1 MAKASGP
8 SNGRPSEW
16 PEGPE
21 ADPMSD
27 EYERLRQAMPRV
39 RPSPEFRSRLQARL
53 AREARH
59 ERAPVQVLQP
69 VDHTRVAVL
78 AAAVLVAGLAFFV
91 WHRRTTGLRT
101 ED

>member
-21 ADPMSD
+21 VDPLSS
-27 EYERLRQAMPRV
+27 EYELLRRAMPRV

-53 AREARH
+53 DRQARH
-59 ERAPVQVLQP
+59 APARVEIVRP
-69 VDHTRVAVL
+69 ADHTRDAVL
-78 AAAVLVAGLAFFV
+78 AAAAVFAAGLAFLV
-91 WHRRTTGLRT
+91 WHRRSVGTH
-101 ED
+101 E